1 MDNAMDNAMDSP
13 SLQNSK
19 ELLRFE
25 DDLKQK
31 ILADEQEYAKK
42 VEQVSSQPRS
52 KPDTKGLPLI
62 IINKLEKATAE
73 RETLESERNELERRL
88 EVAQLIGAQQRLAN
102 LDMQIKLDLMRME
115 NLQLVSGHDFILFY
129 ASTFIK

>member
-73 RETLESERNELERRL
+73 RETLESERNELERWL

-102 LDMQIKLDLMRME
+102 LDMQIKLDLMRMG